1 MKKPQSNERRERQ
14 SPAKL
19 TFIFVLLPV
28 VVIVLMIVFWMIFKE
43 TRKQVEVTDSLSGLD
58 SVSVICSVAPRIDDR
73 FS

>member
-1 MKKPQSNERRERQ
+1 
-14 SPAKL
+14 PAKL